1 MKPNKERLLLR
12 KRYLLTLALVL
23 CWYGFLQ
30 AQYKLVEAF
39 PNVSF
44 NKPVLLTFSP
54 DQTNRVFVVEQ
65 AGKIRVFPN
74 DPEVASGQVQ
84 TFLDIS
90 DKLPGG
96 VPPYGEYGLLGLAF
110 HPNYAENGTFFI
122 NYVTTQGGIKT
133 HISRYR
139 VSASNSDV
147 ADAASETVLLE
158 VDQILENHNAG
169 MLSFGNDG
177 YLYASLG
184 DGGWQY
190 PNGQPDPGQTAQD
203 LTKLLGKF
211 LRLDVDHPA
220 EGLAYG
226 IPPDNP
232 FVGNGSGYREE
243 IFAYGFRNPWR
254 FNIDHVTGKIW
265 VGDVG
270 HDSWEEINVVES
282 GKNYGWSQTE
292 GNDCRPGVNCDIE
305 EFELPV
311 YAYANRDVDCSIT
324 GGAVYRGPNRP
335 ELAGKYIYGDWCSG
349 RIWSLEDNGN
359 GSYTNTL
366 LTDENFRISAFGQDE
381 NHELYII
388 ALNFNNPT
396 KIYKFE
402 SAPTSVENS
411 GRMAKSFSLLPN
423 YPNPFWSAATSRSVA
438 GAAPSGA
445 GSSSTNIPYQLEIE
459 TDYELA
465 IFDMTGRRVR
475 LLESEHKTPGAYM
488 AVWNGRNDNGESVGS
503 GVYAI
508 RLKSGHQ
515 QMIRNVTLLR

>member
-1 MKPNKERLLLR
+1 MLR
-12 KRYLLTLALVL
+12 KRCLLTFALALCSPDFVH
-23 CWYGFLQ
+23 

-44 NKPVLLTFSP
+44 DKPVLLTFSP

-65 AGKIRVFPN
+65 DGRILVFPN
-74 DPEVASGQVQ
+74 NPNVTSGQIKI
-84 TFLDIS
+84 FLDIT

-110 HPNYAENGTFFI
+110 HPDYAENGTFFV

-133 HISRYR
+133 HINKYL
-139 VSASNSDV
+139 VSASDPNFTDP
-147 ADAASETVLLE
+147 ATETAVLE
-158 VDQILENHNAG
+158 VDQILDNHNAG
-169 MLSFGNDG
+169 MLGFGNDG

-190 PNGQPDPGQTAQD
+190 PNGPPDPGQTAQD

-220 EGLAYG
+220 EGMAYG

-232 FVGNGSGYREE
+232 FAGNTQGFREE

-270 HDSWEEINVVES
+270 FDSWEEINVVEC

-292 GNDCRPGVNCDIE
+292 GMGCRPGVNCDIGKYDP
-305 EFELPV
+305 PV
-311 YAYANRDVDCSIT
+311 YVYANRDVDCSIT
-324 GGAVYRGPNRP
+324 GGAVYRGPGRP

-349 RIWSLEDNGN
+349 RVWSLEDNGD

-366 LTDENFRISAFGQDE
+366 LTDEDFRISSFGQDE
-381 NHELYII
+381 NYEIYVV
-388 ALNFNNPT
+388 ALNFSSPT

-402 SAPTSVENS
+402 SAPTSVEES
-411 GRMAKSFSLLPN
+411 DQVAKSFSLLPN
-423 YPNPFWSAATSRSVA
+423 YPNPFWSAATSRSA
-438 GAAPSGA
+438 GNPSTSIA
-445 GSSSTNIPYQLEIE
+445 YQLEIE
-459 TDYELA
+459 ADYELA
-465 IFDMTGRRVR
+465 IYDMAGRRVR
-475 LLESEHKTPGAYM
+475 LLESGHKTPGSYSS
-488 AVWNGRNDNGESVGS
+488 VWNGRNDNGELVGS

-508 RLKSGHQ
+508 RLESGNRE
-515 QMIRNVTLLR
+515 IVRRVTLLK